1 MLWFLLLFLLLSLWL
16 LLLFLVFSLHSKRQP
31 KRGGTM
37 AAIFFFF
44 SSCYCDGC
52 CYFHVGLTREANFQ
66 LFFFYCCCCCCCCF
80 LDGSSLNCQF
90 IVDCDPRLYRFQSA
104 VASPARLRVTSSG
117 TRRRYRCHF
126 DALAGRGGRT
136 NHLALVK
143 LSAKDWQLAAS
154 SSTGIIVAV
163 LLVVVLVVLVV
174 VVVVVVVE
182 ELEMG
187 GETEGRVE
195 LISLKTSRVDDG
207 KHLKVVE
214 GV

>member
-1 MLWFLLLFLLLSLWL
+1 M
-16 LLLFLVFSLHSKRQP
+16 
-31 KRGGTM
+31 
-37 AAIFFFF
+37 
-44 SSCYCDGC
+44 
-52 CYFHVGLTREANFQ
+52 
-66 LFFFYCCCCCCCCF
+66 
-80 LDGSSLNCQF
+80 
-90 IVDCDPRLYRFQSA
+90 
-104 VASPARLRVTSSG
+104 
-117 TRRRYRCHF
+117 
-126 DALAGRGGRT
+126 
-136 NHLALVK
+136 ALVK

-163 LLVVVLVVLVV
+163 LLVVVLVVLVVV